1 MKCLPWTFVM
11 CAALVGFAGASRGDV
26 LDEIYGKG
34 VHAFFGGDL
43 FRSQQLLDLA
53 IESGS
58 QDPRVH
64 FFRGLVASRL
74 SGSDE
79 AASHYQRG
87 SELEVA
93 GRRAV
98 SLDRALQRIQ
108 GPERHLIEEA
118 RMMARLQAR
127 QTRPQG
133 APPSPQWTPPQG
145 EPIPI
150 EPFSRGEA
158 RQVTPT
164 PALDAE
170 VPSARPAVEPPV
182 PQPQPPEP
190 EDEDP
195 FGL

>member
-1 MKCLPWTFVM
+1 MKCLPWMFVM
-11 CAALVGFAGASRGDV
+11 CATLLGVTSVSRGDV

-43 FRSQQLLDLA
+43 MRSQELLDLA

-58 QDPRVH
+58 QDSRVH

-74 SGSDE
+74 AGQEE
-79 AASHYQRG
+79 AAAHYQRG
-87 SELEVA
+87 AELEVA
-93 GRRAV
+93 GRRSV

-108 GPERHLIEEA
+108 GPERHQIEEA
-118 RMMARLQAR
+118 RMMARLQDR
-127 QTRPQG
+127 LTRPQG

-145 EPIPI
+145 EPIPA

-158 RQVTPT
+158 RSVA
-164 PALDAE
+164 PA
-170 VPSARPAVEPPV
+170 PAVEAETPSVKPAQEPAV
-182 PQPQPPEP
+182 PQPQPSEP
-190 EDEDP
+190 EDDDP

>member
-1 MKCLPWTFVM
+1 MKCLPRTFVM
-11 CAALVGFAGASRGDV
+11 FAALVGFAGVSRGDV

-43 FRSQQLLDLA
+43 LRSQQLLDLA

-64 FFRGLVASRL
+64 IFRGLVASRL
-74 SGSDE
+74 SGLD
-79 AASHYQRG
+79 AAAEHFQRG
-87 SELEVA
+87 SELEIA
-93 GRRAV
+93 GRRSV

-108 GPERHLIEEA
+108 GPERHQIEEA
-118 RMMARLQAR
+118 RMMARLQDR
-127 QTRPQG
+127 LTRPQG
-133 APPSPQWTPPQG
+133 APPSPQWTAPLG
-145 EPIPI
+145 EPIPA

-158 RQVTPT
+158 RQVAPP
-164 PALDAE
+164 PATE
-170 VPSARPAVEPPV
+170 SAPPAAQPDSVDPV